1 MVWIILIAA
10 IVCGMAFIRL
20 APTDV
25 ARWHK
30 PIGNA
35 DNTDGEGWSARLLP
49 SELGLFS
56 DLNLAML
63 KLPRTE
69 LIAGSVGEGRLTY
82 ITRSKLMGF
91 PDYTTIEQT
100 DSNIQLYARL
110 RFGRSDLGVNGKRLD
125 GLIEG
130 VRTKRSEAARQ

>member
-82 ITRSKLMGF
+82 ITRSKLIGF